1 MMRKRGL
8 SIALAAALCLGLA
21 GCGGSQSG
29 SANSDG
35 AGSSTEAA
43 KTTNET
49 TKTAAAGKIPLSMWF
64 WGSDEGQQKAL
75 QKALIDRF
83 NEAHPEYELTVE
95 YRSTVNK
102 DISVA
107 LAADEGPDIVYE
119 SSPSLAAS
127 YIQAGKYEDL
137 TPYAVKYGWQDKIIG
152 PMYDSST
159 VNGKL
164 YSIPMGLNVIGMVYN
179 EKVLKDNGWEV
190 PQNEEQLIR
199 IMDEA
204 MAKGMYAS
212 VTGNAGWRETNED
225 YASLFLNSFADP
237 KEVYQCLQNQADWNS
252 PAMVY
257 AVEQSAEWYK
267 KGYLCSDYTSF
278 GWAEAASLLATDGS
292 PFFFGPMKF
301 IQNLI
306 SYAEGDLKDAFKFTA
321 FPATSANNQPTYTI
335 GATGLLAINANSAHK
350 DVCAEFLDMML
361 SLEFVTEISQDW
373 PGYWGVPLKD
383 LSSIQIDDYEGL
395 TKTFLQG
402 ISEACAAIDQGS
414 FGYYCSSYMPPET
427 FREFVAIDTVWFDEM
442 TAEQLLNKADEVFD
456 KEFEKGVLPPVP
468 AQK

>member
-1 MMRKRGL
+1 MKRKIKALMAASMCL
-8 SIALAAALCLGLA
+8 SLLA
-21 GCGGSQSG
+21 GCGNSG
-29 SANSDG
+29 GNANDSD
-35 AGSSTEAA
+35 AGSETGSEAG
-43 KTTNET
+43 
-49 TKTAAAGKIPLSMWF
+49 TAAQITRADTGKIPISMWF

-75 QKALIDRF
+75 QRVLIDKF
-83 NEAHPEYELTVE
+83 NETHPEYELTVE

-102 DISVA
+102 DMSVA
-107 LAADEGPDIVYE
+107 LAADQGPDIVYE

-137 TPYAVKYGWQDKIIG
+137 TPYAEKYGWQERLIK

-159 VNGKL
+159 MNGKL

-179 EKVLKDNGWEV
+179 EKVLHDNGWEV
-190 PQNEEQLIR
+190 PTAEEELVK

-225 YASLFLNSFADP
+225 YSSLFLNSFAKPED
-237 KEVYQCLQNQADWNS
+237 VYKCLTNEEDWNS
-252 PAMVY
+252 EPMIHAL
-257 AVEQSAEWYK
+257 EKSAEYYQ

-306 SYAEGDLKDAFKFTA
+306 GYAEGDLKDSFKFTA
-321 FPATSANNQPTYTI
+321 FPATQANNVPTYTI
-335 GATGLLAINANSAHK
+335 GATGLLAINANSEHK
-350 DVCAEFLDMML
+350 DVCAEFLDMLL
-361 SLEFVTEISQDW
+361 SVDFVTEISQDW

-383 LSSIQIDDYEGL
+383 LSGIDADSYDGL

-402 ISEACAAIDQGS
+402 ISEACAAIDSGH

-427 FREFVAIDTVWFDEM
+427 FREFVAIDTVWFNE
-442 TAEQLLNKADEVFD
+442 TTTGELLGKADRVFD

-468 AQK
+468 AQR

>member
-1 MMRKRGL
+1 MKKRIKALMAVVMCL
-8 SIALAAALCLGLA
+8 SLLA
-21 GCGGSQSG
+21 GCRTSGAAPADTATGSETG
-29 SANSDG
+29 N
-35 AGSSTEAA
+35 EAA
-43 KTTNET
+43 TTVKTS
-49 TKTAAAGKIPLSMWF
+49 KTGGEKIPLSMWF

-75 QKALIDRF
+75 QRVLIDRF

-95 YRSTVNK
+95 YRGTVNK

-137 TPYAVKYGWQDKIIG
+137 TPYAEKYGWQERLIA

-159 VNGKL
+159 IDGKL

-179 EKVLKDNGWEV
+179 EKVLRDNGWEV
-190 PQNEEQLIR
+190 PTTEEELVK

-212 VTGNAGWRETNED
+212 VTGSAGWRETNED
-225 YASLFLNSFADP
+225 YASLFLNSFAEP
-237 KEVYQCLQNQADWNS
+237 ENVYKCLTNQQAWES
-252 PAMVY
+252 EPIIYAM
-257 AVEQSAEWYK
+257 EKSAEYYQ

-321 FPATSANNQPTYTI
+321 FPATSANKVPTYTI

-350 DVCAEFLDMML
+350 DVCAEFLDMFL
-361 SLEFVTEISQDW
+361 SVDFVTEISQDW
-373 PGYWGVPLKD
+373 PGYWGVPLKN
-383 LSSIQIDDYEGL
+383 LNEIKIDDYEGL
-395 TKTFLQG
+395 TRTFLQG
-402 ISEACAAIDQGS
+402 ISEACDAIDAGN

-427 FREFVAIDTVWFDEM
+427 FREFVAIDTVWFKEA
-442 TAEQLLNKADEVFD
+442 TAEQMLSKADTVFA
-456 KEFEKGVLPPVP
+456 KEYEKGVLPPVP
-468 AQK
+468 AQR